1 MPVRNF
7 KILMTFWQFIGSVEL
22 YLYQKTFPRRK
33 CQIKT
38 HETDEIMF
46 SKTPLDWWN
55 FEKVFWKNM
64 KWISKHQITLLDTPK
79 QSIYQSTL
87 PETTTKNV
95 RHTKHRLNR
104 KSTIE
109 KFTFTRWTLAVS
121 CCCGYTDLWVLFSLF
136 LINLLANIII

>member
-1 MPVRNF
+1 
-7 KILMTFWQFIGSVEL
+7 MTFRQFIGSVEL

-38 HETDEIMF
+38 CETVEIFFFFKKSIRLMKF
-46 SKTPLDWWN
+46 RKGFL
-55 FEKVFWKNM
+55 KNM

-95 RHTKHRLNR
+95 RHTKHRLNK

-121 CCCGYTDLWVLFSLF
+121 CCCGYTDLWVIFSLF